1 MCEEEEERIFVFFS
15 DRARE
20 ARKKTPDISSEKR
33 SRRKA
38 NFLQDKCSLVAFLTL
53 LTSDRA
59 SFVVVNRI

>member
-1 MCEEEEERIFVFFS
+1 MCVRRKRRDFSSFS
-15 DRARE
+15 DR
-20 ARKKTPDISSEKR
+20 ARKKTPDISSGKR